1 MSRQSDRSATAQFP
15 TGRLRL
21 ALDRR
26 AGWIEALVILTT
38 IAVAFVVLGFA
49 AAYFR
54 DYFRIIVIFTVA
66 WLLALLIAP
75 LADRLQGRF
84 SRVPRPVAVMAV
96 LVPIIVLGS
105 LVIIRLFAAL
115 ADSIAQLGGALPA
128 LIANPPPVLDDIQ
141 RWADSRGLAVDVV
154 GAFKSAVGDTLG
166 GMTDV
171 MAGLFGSAVGAI
183 GTLVDGIIVVSL
195 AVFMAID
202 RDRIIAFGLDLTPP
216 SRRQDAILFRTRI
229 LAAFAGF
236 VRSQLIT
243 GGLYGIWALGTSLV
257 FGLPYALAT
266 AVLAGLIMAIPIYGP
281 YVSWLPPVLVALLVR
296 PEATLLVVAVM
307 LVGWFIDENL
317 LAPVVRAGAL
327 EMHPIVVMFAFLL
340 GAQLAGSLGA
350 ILAIPLGAVTQ
361 AFVMEY
367 FNRYRAERGWPTAEE
382 QFDESEPP
390 PARPEGS
397 TTTVERPST

>member
-141 RWADSRGLAVDVV
+141 RWADSRSLAVDVV

-195 AVFMAID
+195 AVFMA
-202 RDRIIAFGLDLTPP
+202 FGLDLTPP

-243 GGLYGIWALGTSLV
+243 GGLYGIWALATSLV

-296 PEATLLVVAVM
+296 PEVTLLVVAVM